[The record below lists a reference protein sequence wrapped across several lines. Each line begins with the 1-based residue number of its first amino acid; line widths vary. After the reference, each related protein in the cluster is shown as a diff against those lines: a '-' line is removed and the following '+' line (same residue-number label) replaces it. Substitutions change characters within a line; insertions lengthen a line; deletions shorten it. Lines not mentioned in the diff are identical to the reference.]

1 MTETSGKAFD
11 TTRRQF
17 LTAAAAS
24 PMLTRTSAAL
34 AQTPDPATLIAQDL
48 ERYIAFGEKRSGSAG
63 DTACG
68 DWMEQ
73 SLAELG
79 FETGR
84 QTFSAPHF
92 EPQACTLS
100 CNGAV
105 ANLWAQPIVVPT
117 PQEGMTAPLVR
128 VDAHGQASHSL
139 SGAIAL
145 IDLAHARWSSMFWP
159 GVADPVRAAFEGG
172 ALACVII
179 TNGPTG
185 KMIALN
191 TDGREPLYDAP
202 MALLAPEDA
211 APFLAAAHDAFPAHL
226 TLTGVSAR
234 RPAFN
239 LMGQLNRGAGRW
251 LVVSTPRSGWFTCA
265 GERGGGVAAFLHMAR
280 WATANAPDH
289 DLLFVC
295 NSGHEYQYLGAEELL
310 REHAPPPERTAFWL
324 HLGANLAARDWHDSV
339 GGLHP
344 LPGTD
349 SQRYLVVSPALLP
362 AARTCFRG
370 LSGLE
375 APYSSDDLSA
385 GELSN
390 VLAAG
395 YSKVAGIFGL
405 HRYHHVREDD
415 ARCVSADAVVE
426 TSFAFQR
433 LLEQAVR

>member
-1 MTETSGKAFD
+1 MTDPRPSTGF
-11 TTRRQF
+11 TTRRHF
-17 LTAAAAS
+17 LTAAAAAPVLS
-24 PMLTRTSAAL
+24 QTGAAL
-34 AQTPDPATLIAQDL
+34 AQTPDAAALIRQDL
-48 ERYIAFGEKRSGSAG
+48 ERYIGFGEKRSGG
-63 DTACG
+63 DGDNACG

-73 SLAELG
+73 ALAGLG
-79 FETGR
+79 FETRR

-92 EPQACTLS
+92 EPQSCTLS
-100 CNGAV
+100 CGGAQADV
-105 ANLWAQPIVVPT
+105 WAQPIVVPT
-117 PQEGMTAPLVR
+117 PPEGLTAPLVR
-128 VDAHGQASHSL
+128 VDAQGRASHDL

-159 GVADPVRAAFEGG
+159 GVADPVRAAFQAG
-172 ALACVII
+172 ARACVII

-185 KMIALN
+185 KVIALN
-191 TDGREPLYDAP
+191 TDGRAPLYDAP
-202 MALLAPEDA
+202 MALLAPKDA
-211 APFLAAAHDAFPAHL
+211 APFLAAAHSASSARL
-226 TLTGVSAR
+226 TLSGVSAR

-239 LMGQLNRGAGRW
+239 LMGRLDRGAGRW

-280 WATANAPDH
+280 WATANAPGH

-310 REHAPPPERTAFWL
+310 REHAPPPEQTAFWL

-339 GGLHP
+339 GGLQP

-349 SQRYLVVSPALLP
+349 SQRYLVVSPDLLP
-362 AARTCFRG
+362 AARASFRH
-370 LSGLE
+370 LSGLQ

-395 YSKVAGIFGL
+395 YRRVAGIFGV

-415 ARCVSADAVVE
+415 VRCVSEDAVAE
-426 TSFAFQR
+426 TTFAFQH
-433 LLEQAVR
+433 LLEQALR